1 MSTYFANVGKQFAH
15 KIPNGKHDIKHYLQ
29 KIPSNDYSIFLTP
42 TSKTEITKL
51 ISSLKNKNSNG
62 RDGISNKILKG
73 ITESIVEPLNIIF
86 NKSMEEGV
94 FPTEMKK
101 ADTVPLYK
109 SKDKDDKNNYRP
121 ISLLLTV
128 SKLLEKI
135 MYSRTYNF
143 LTKYNQ
149 IYSSQYGFKT
159 GHSCQDAIAE
169 LIGEIAR
176 NLDEGLYTI
185 GVFLDLS
192 KVFDT
197 LEHEVLFDKLAIY
210 GIRGVALEWYKS
222 YLRNRQLRVKCMVAS
237 SSKQENSHYEQVTYG
252 TPQGSCLGPLLFLI
266 FSNDLFRNLDYC
278 NNLQFADDTTIYKG
292 HRNLRYLIWCIEND
306 LSNLDDWFRAN
317 KLTLNV
323 GKSVHM
329 VFSKKKNVDTCI
341 KLGDTEL
348 PKVEIIK
355 FLGMWLDQNL
365 TWDEHLSKL
374 KSRIRR
380 NMSMLQV
387 GVNLLDI
394 HSKKILMKNRYRKH
408 IKNIKILRMK
418 DALTL
423 ENCKMVYRL
432 QHKLLPKKLV
442 QLYYT
447 NQQGKSLIKT
457 HGYNTRNK
465 MIPNLAKTHC
475 KEYNTSYLCSS
486 LKDYQN
492 IKVEIR
498 QAKSLKTFN
507 VLLKETLL
515 TW

>member
-1 MSTYFANVGKQFAH
+1 MHTRFQMANMTCK
-15 KIPNGKHDIKHYLQ
+15 KQ
-29 KIPSNDYSIFLTP
+29 KIPPNDYSIFLTP
-42 TSKTEITKL
+42 PSKTEITKL
-51 ISSLKNKNSNG
+51 ISSLKNKNSSG
-62 RDGISNKILKG
+62 HDGISNKILKG

-135 MYSRTYNF
+135 MYSKTYNF

-149 IYSSQYGFKT
+149 IYSSQYGFRT

-192 KVFDT
+192 KAFDT

-237 SSKQENSHYEQVTYG
+237 SSKQEYSDYEQVTYG
-252 TPQGSCLGPLLFLI
+252 TPQSSCLGPLLFLI

-306 LSNLDDWFRAN
+306 LSNLDDWFRAK

-329 VFSKKKNVDTCI
+329 IFSKKKNVDTCI

-348 PKVEIIK
+348 PKVEIVK

-365 TWDEHLSKL
+365 TWNEHLSKL

-394 HSKKILMKNRYRKH
+394 HSKKILYYAQIYSHLSYGLPLWGNMISTTNMDRIQKLLNKCVRKIDTYEKQVQKH
-408 IKNIKILRMK
+408 TKNIK
-418 DALTL
+418 
-423 ENCKMVYRL
+423 Y
-432 QHKLLPKKLV
+432 
-442 QLYYT
+442 
-447 NQQGKSLIKT
+447 
-457 HGYNTRNK
+457 
-465 MIPNLAKTHC
+465 
-475 KEYNTSYLCSS
+475 
-486 LKDYQN
+486 
-492 IKVEIR
+492 
-498 QAKSLKTFN
+498 
-507 VLLKETLL
+507 
-515 TW
+515 

>member
-1 MSTYFANVGKQFAH
+1 MVL
-15 KIPNGKHDIKHYLQ
+15 P
-29 KIPSNDYSIFLTP
+29 
-42 TSKTEITKL
+42 
-51 ISSLKNKNSNG
+51 
-62 RDGISNKILKG
+62 
-73 ITESIVEPLNIIF
+73 
-86 NKSMEEGV
+86 
-94 FPTEMKK
+94 K
-101 ADTVPLYK
+101 AT
-109 SKDKDDKNNYRP
+109 
-121 ISLLLTV
+121 
-128 SKLLEKI
+128 
-135 MYSRTYNF
+135 
-143 LTKYNQ
+143 
-149 IYSSQYGFKT
+149 
-159 GHSCQDAIAE
+159 
-169 LIGEIAR
+169 
-176 NLDEGLYTI
+176 
-185 GVFLDLS
+185 
-192 KVFDT
+192 
-197 LEHEVLFDKLAIY
+197 
-210 GIRGVALEWYKS
+210 
-222 YLRNRQLRVKCMVAS
+222 
-237 SSKQENSHYEQVTYG
+237 
-252 TPQGSCLGPLLFLI
+252 CLGPLLFLI

-329 VFSKKKNVDTCI
+329 IFSKKKNVDTCI
-341 KLGDTEL
+341 KLCDTEL
-348 PKVEIIK
+348 PKVEIVK

-394 HSKKILMKNRYRKH
+394 HSKKILYYAQIYSHLNYGLLLWGNMISTTKMDSIQKLQNKCVRKIDTYEKQVQKTYQKH
-408 IKNIKILRMK
+408 KILRMK
-418 DALTL
+418 DALIP

-432 QHKLLPKKLV
+432 EHKLLPKKLV

-515 TW
+515 TR